1 MNQILPFCP
10 QVDDTNE
17 AASFTG
23 VRPPGAKAAKRNLP
37 RKIQN
42 VKNKTRTFKAAMM
55 SIEP

>member
-10 QVDDTNE
+10 QVDDRNE
-17 AASFTG
+17 AASAAG
-23 VRPPGAKAAKRNLP
+23 VRLPGAKAAKRNLP

-42 VKNKTRTFKAAMM
+42 GKNKTRTFKAAMM

>member
-17 AASFTG
+17 AASAAG
-23 VRPPGAKAAKRNLP
+23 VRLPGAKAARPNLP
-37 RKIQN
+37 QDSQN
-42 VKNKTRTFKAAMM
+42 VKNKTRTFDAAMM